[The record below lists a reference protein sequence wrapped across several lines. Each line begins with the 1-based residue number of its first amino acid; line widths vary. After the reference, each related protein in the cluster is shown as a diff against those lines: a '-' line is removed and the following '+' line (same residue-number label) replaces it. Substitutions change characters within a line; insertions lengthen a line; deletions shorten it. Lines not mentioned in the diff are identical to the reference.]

1 MNTHIGNEYENFEKL
16 LADKSYSELTDN
28 EIKLVS
34 QFVTSQQEYES
45 FRLSG
50 LEMKKWFQKNPVTNK
65 SDESL
70 LKLKRALRQQQP
82 VVKNYSLWKV
92 SVGYTMVALLFG
104 FGGWWLGKSE
114 PSIPVT
120 KVEKILMHDT
130 VYLATKPDTVFRER
144 IIYKDRPIILTTNN
158 HQPET
163 QNTKG
168 VSMKE
173 KEELDKLLVSGSE

>member
-1 MNTHIGNEYENFEKL
+1 MNTHVGNEYEDFEKL
-16 LADKSYSELTDN
+16 LADKFYSELTAN
-28 EIKLVS
+28 ELKLINR
-34 QFVTSQQEYES
+34 FVTSPQEYEDL
-45 FRLSG
+45 RLSG
-50 LEMKKWFQKNPVTNK
+50 LKMKKWFAENPVLNK

-82 VVKNYSLWKV
+82 AVNFSLRKV
-92 SVGYTMVALLFG
+92 WIGYAMIAMLFG

-120 KVEKILMHDT
+120 RVEKVLMHDT
-130 VYLATKPDTVFRER
+130 VYLTTKPDTVFRER

-158 HQPET
+158 HQPEI
-163 QNTKG
+163 QNTRG

-173 KEELDKLLVSGSE
+173 KEDLDKLLVSGLD

>member
-1 MNTHIGNEYENFEKL
+1 MNTHVGNEYEDFEKL
-16 LADKSYSELTDN
+16 LTEKSYSELTAN
-28 EIKLVS
+28 ELKLIS

-50 LEMKKWFQKNPVTNK
+50 LEMKKWFQDNPVMNK

-70 LKLKRALRQQQP
+70 LKLKRGLRQQQP
-82 VVKNYSLWKV
+82 VDNFSLWKV
-92 SVGYTMVALLFG
+92 SIGYAMVALLFG
-104 FGGWWLGKSE
+104 FGGWWMGKSE
-114 PSIPVT
+114 PPVPVT

-130 VYLATKPDTVFRER
+130 VYITSKPDTVFRER

-158 HQPET
+158 HQPEI

-168 VSMKE
+168 ISMKE
-173 KEELDKLLVSGSE
+173 KEDLDKLLVSGSE